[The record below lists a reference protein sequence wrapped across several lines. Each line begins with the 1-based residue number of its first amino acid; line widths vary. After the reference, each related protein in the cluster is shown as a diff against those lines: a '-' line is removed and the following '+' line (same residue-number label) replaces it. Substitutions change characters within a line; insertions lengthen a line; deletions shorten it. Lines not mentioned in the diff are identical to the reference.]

1 MQPEGGKKEWIRAKQ
16 VNNLRKKN
24 FGREWPVP
32 RKMQDLSSL
41 TRTELWLRALTSG
54 LSGNSPKV
62 NNLNQFKLVI
72 MAVVFQLLSH
82 VWLCDPMDYA
92 CQVALSFTI
101 FGSLLKFTSIESVML
116 SNQFILCC
124 SLLMPSIFPS
134 IRVFANEP
142 ALSIRWPKYW
152 SFSIS
157 PSHEYSGLISF
168 RMDWLDLHAVQRTLK
183 ESSPAVN
190 H

>member
-16 VNNLRKKN
+16 VNNLRKKI

-54 LSGNSPKV
+54 LPGNSPKV

-157 PSHEYSGLISF
+157 PSQEYSGLISF
-168 RMDWLDLHAVQRTLK
+168 RIDWLDLHAVQWTLK